1 VLEEIDTGFQIK
13 RQYESQHPLAC
24 CCNNK
29 SMPLLLI
36 EVKEG
41 EDLQNRF
48 VNASLRIAL
57 FHAILY
63 QNTLPLASRN
73 SCNNG

>member
-1 VLEEIDTGFQIK
+1 
-13 RQYESQHPLAC
+13 
-24 CCNNK
+24 
-29 SMPLLLI
+29 MPLLLI

-48 VNASLRIAL
+48 VNAPLRIAL